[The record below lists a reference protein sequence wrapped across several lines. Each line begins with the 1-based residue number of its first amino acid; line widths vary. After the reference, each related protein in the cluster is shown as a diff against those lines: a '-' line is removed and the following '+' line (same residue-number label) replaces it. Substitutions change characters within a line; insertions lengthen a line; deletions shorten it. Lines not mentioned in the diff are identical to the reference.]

1 MDPSNIYIGKLLES
15 IWTFITTRASRAR
28 EIARTIARALIRGT
42 HAHLGRASVIM
53 GAWFTGVEAPL
64 GAGILSAVRNLEASA
79 SRRLRMYENYGNI
92 SP

>member
-1 MDPSNIYIGKLLES
+1 MNSYGTGNVIRRVRVIVRS
-15 IWTFITTRASRAR
+15 
-28 EIARTIARALIRGT
+28 IARALIRVT

-53 GAWFTGVEAPL
+53 GAWFPGVRYLEAKLYLKAPL

-92 SP
+92 NP